1 MKRVL
6 MRARSSWSHLHR
18 YQADSLV
25 LITPIRRGTDL
36 PLRERFF
43 IQALSPADAA
53 QRAKFSAQDMKKVK
67 SLIDKNAWSFVQNG
81 LRSSAGY
88 LRYDL
93 NTVITSKPKEERKS
107 FKALSAKLFDSLN
120 APLARAFSLRAV
132 PTRIFGRQSSTRGVS
147 QLFLA
152 ISEPNLQGCLLRMV
166 KQNHLAN
173 CPCGRFTVFN
183 QWHGDDTVSTDKLLR
198 YECDTNL
205 HLGFY
210 RFWSLQSNGR
220 CS

>member
-1 MKRVL
+1 MNHGLGVTTIYLVCPTGRIVQL
-6 MRARSSWSHLHR
+6 MSLFLFLL
-18 YQADSLV
+18 QLV

-120 APLARAFSLRAV
+120 GVRYSTPCYLCDFYGLSRFLIAVLALCYLDPRVLTSIFFFFVVAGLRSKIDEHERRTKV
-132 PTRIFGRQSSTRGVS
+132 
-147 QLFLA
+147 
-152 ISEPNLQGCLLRMV
+152 LLRDGHSV
-166 KQNHLAN
+166 E
-173 CPCGRFTVFN
+173 R
-183 QWHGDDTVSTDKLLR
+183 R
-198 YECDTNL
+198 
-205 HLGFY
+205 
-210 RFWSLQSNGR
+210 SL
-220 CS
+220 